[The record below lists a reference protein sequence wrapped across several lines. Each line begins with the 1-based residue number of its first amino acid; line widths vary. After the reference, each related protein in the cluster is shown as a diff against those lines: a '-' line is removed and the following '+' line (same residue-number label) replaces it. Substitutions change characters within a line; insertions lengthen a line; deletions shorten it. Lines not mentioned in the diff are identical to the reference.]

1 MSNKGSLIVMSAPSG
16 CGKTSLAKR
25 ALREM
30 SDMTFSVSHTTR
42 QPREGEREGVDYFF
56 VSKDDFQKM
65 VEQDAFLEYAHVY
78 GNDYGTSRDFVD
90 AKLDAGYDVLLDL
103 DVQGAAQVKERYP
116 AAILLFVLPPSLE
129 ALQRRLRN
137 RGLDDPGVIA
147 DRLKIA
153 RKVIEY
159 YTNYQFVII
168 NKEIEESLLE
178 LKSIIQVAGYRM
190 ERRKALAEEILKT
203 FPENS

>member
-1 MSNKGSLIVMSAPSG
+1 MSAPSG

-30 SDMTFSVSHTTR
+30 SDLTFSVSHTTR

-56 VSKDDFQKM
+56 VLKSDFQKM
-65 VEQDAFLEYAHVY
+65 VEQDAFLEHAHVY

-90 AKLDAGYDVLLDL
+90 TKLAAGYDVLLDL

-147 DRLKIA
+147 ERLKIA

-178 LKSIIQVAGYRM
+178 LKSIVQVAGYRM
-190 ERRKALAEEILKT
+190 ERRKELAEEILKT
-203 FPENS
+203 FPDNS

>member
-1 MSNKGSLIVMSAPSG
+1 MSAPSG

-30 SDMTFSVSHTTR
+30 SDLTFSVSHTTR

-56 VSKDDFQKM
+56 VLKNDFQKM
-65 VEQDAFLEYAHVY
+65 VEQDAFLEHAHVY

-90 AKLDAGYDVLLDL
+90 AKLATGYDVLLDL
-103 DVQGAAQVKERYP
+103 DVQGAAQVRERYP
-116 AAILLFVLPPSLE
+116 EAILLFVLPPSLE

-153 RKVIEY
+153 RKVIQH
-159 YTNYQFVII
+159 YTNYQYVII

-178 LKSIIQVAGYRM
+178 LKSIVQVAGYRM
-190 ERRKALAEEILKT
+190 ERRKELAEEILKT
-203 FPENS
+203 FPDNS

>member
-1 MSNKGSLIVMSAPSG
+1 MSAPSG

-56 VSKDDFQKM
+56 VLKNEFQKM
-65 VEQDAFLEYAHVY
+65 VEQDAFLEHAHVY

-203 FPENS
+203 FTENS

>member
-1 MSNKGSLIVMSAPSG
+1 MSNNGSLIVMSAPSG

-30 SDMTFSVSHTTR
+30 SDLTFSVSHTTR

-56 VSKDDFQKM
+56 VLKNEFQKM
-65 VEQDAFLEYAHVY
+65 VEQDAFLEHAHVY
-78 GNDYGTSRDFVD
+78 GNDYGTSREFVD
-90 AKLDAGYDVLLDL
+90 AKLAAGYDVLLDL

-153 RKVIEY
+153 KKVIQH
-159 YTNYQFVII
+159 YTNYQYVII

-178 LKSIIQVAGYRM
+178 LKSIVQVAGYRM
-190 ERRKALAEEILKT
+190 ERRKELAEEILKT

>member
-1 MSNKGSLIVMSAPSG
+1 MMSAPSG

-25 ALREM
+25 ALNEM
-30 SDMTFSVSHTTR
+30 SDLTFSVSHTTR

-56 VSKDDFQKM
+56 IQKNDFQKM
-65 VEQDAFLEYAHVY
+65 VEQDAFLEHAHVY
-78 GNDYGTSRDFVD
+78 GNDYGTSRTFVD
-90 AKLDAGYDVLLDL
+90 AKLADGYDVLLDL
-103 DVQGAAQVKERYP
+103 DVQGAVQVKERYP

-129 ALQRRLRN
+129 ALRKRLRN

-153 RKVIEY
+153 REVIED
-159 YTNYQFVII
+159 YTKYQFVII

-178 LKSIIQVAGYRM
+178 LKSIVQVAGYCM
-190 ERRKALAEEILKT
+190 EQRKALAEEILET
-203 FPENS
+203 FPESP

>member
-30 SDMTFSVSHTTR
+30 SDLTFSVSHTTR

-56 VSKDDFQKM
+56 VLKSDFQKM
-65 VEQDAFLEYAHVY
+65 VEQDAFLEHAHVY

-90 AKLDAGYDVLLDL
+90 AKLAAGYDVLLDL

-147 DRLKIA
+147 ERLKIA

-178 LKSIIQVAGYRM
+178 LKSIVQVAGYRM
-190 ERRKALAEEILKT
+190 ERRKELAEEILKT
-203 FPENS
+203 FPDNS

>member
-1 MSNKGSLIVMSAPSG
+1 MMSAPSG

-30 SDMTFSVSHTTR
+30 SDLTFSVSHTTR

-56 VSKDDFQKM
+56 VLKNDFQKM
-65 VEQDAFLEYAHVY
+65 VEQDDFLEHAHVY

-90 AKLDAGYDVLLDL
+90 AKLAGGYDVLLDL

-147 DRLKIA
+147 ERLKIA

-178 LKSIIQVAGYRM
+178 LKSIVQVAGYRM
-190 ERRKALAEEILKT
+190 ERRKKLAEEILKT
-203 FPENS
+203 FPEKL

>member
-30 SDMTFSVSHTTR
+30 SDLTFSVSHTTR

-56 VSKDDFQKM
+56 VLKNDFQKM
-65 VEQDAFLEYAHVY
+65 VEQDDFLEHAHVY

-90 AKLDAGYDVLLDL
+90 AKLAAGYDILLDL

-147 DRLKIA
+147 ERLKIA

-178 LKSIIQVAGYRM
+178 LKSIVQVAGYRM
-190 ERRKALAEEILKT
+190 ERRKELAEEILKT
-203 FPENS
+203 FPDNS

>member
-1 MSNKGSLIVMSAPSG
+1 MMSAPSG

-30 SDMTFSVSHTTR
+30 SDLTFSVSHTTR

-56 VSKDDFQKM
+56 VLKNDFQKM
-65 VEQDAFLEYAHVY
+65 VEQDDFLEHAHVY

-90 AKLDAGYDVLLDL
+90 AKLASGYDVLLDL

-153 RKVIEY
+153 RKVIQH
-159 YTNYQFVII
+159 YTNYQYVII

-178 LKSIIQVAGYRM
+178 LKSIVQVAGYRM
-190 ERRKALAEEILKT
+190 ERRKKLAEEILKT
-203 FPENS
+203 FPEKL

>member
-1 MSNKGSLIVMSAPSG
+1 MSAPSG

-30 SDMTFSVSHTTR
+30 SDLTFSVSHTTR

-56 VSKDDFQKM
+56 VLKSDFQKM
-65 VEQDAFLEYAHVY
+65 VEQDAFLEHAHVY

-90 AKLDAGYDVLLDL
+90 AKLAAGYDVLLDL

-147 DRLKIA
+147 ERLKIA

-178 LKSIIQVAGYRM
+178 LKSIVQVAGYRM
-190 ERRKALAEEILKT
+190 ERRKELAEEILKT
-203 FPENS
+203 FPDNS

>member
-1 MSNKGSLIVMSAPSG
+1 MSAPSG

-25 ALREM
+25 ALKEM
-30 SDMTFSVSHTTR
+30 SDLTFSVSHTTR

-56 VSKDDFQKM
+56 IRKNDFQKM
-65 VEQDAFLEYAHVY
+65 VEQDAFLEHAHVY
-78 GNDYGTSRDFVD
+78 GNDYGTSRTFVD
-90 AKLDAGYDVLLDL
+90 AKLADGYDVLLDL
-103 DVQGAAQVKERYP
+103 DVQGAVQVKERYP

-137 RGLDDPGVIA
+137 RGLDDPDVIA
-147 DRLKIA
+147 ERLKIA
-153 RKVIEY
+153 KKVIDY

-178 LKSIIQVAGYRM
+178 LKSIVQVAGYRM
-190 ERRKALAEEILKT
+190 EQRKALAEEILET
-203 FPENS
+203 FPESP